1 MRAVLTQ
8 IRAAVLRRR
17 AQTATVLLISLLAG
31 SVSTMALTLL
41 VRSTAPWDD
50 AFAHYQGAHL
60 IFHFDASR
68 VTAEQLQATASLPG
82 VIAAGAPRQTVEV
95 PFARKDQKGVI
106 RLIGRDDPSGRVD
119 RLPIVAGRWPH
130 ASGEIAVTRT
140 GDSSIPIR
148 PRLGETI
155 LALTNRGTVQ
165 FKVVGEVTDFGGH
178 GDEVDFS
185 SGVPGAWVLPDEIA
199 RLADGEQSRLGY
211 EMAYRFQH
219 AANTGELDADRK
231 LIENAL
237 PTGAETSPVADW
249 QLMRAGSIWFVT
261 LMSSLIASFTVFALI
276 AVTVIVASV
285 VAGSVLSGYRDIGVT
300 KALGFTPIQVVG
312 VHIGQMLVPAVVGA
326 LLGVPLG
333 TAASDPF
340 LNNSA
345 IALQL
350 PQGRAFDPVVAAAVP
365 AALALLVVVA
375 ALVPGL
381 RAAATDSARAM
392 VLGSAPSP
400 GRRSL
405 LSTALVR
412 LRAPRPLSLGAGDA
426 FARPVR
432 GLLTLTVLV
441 IGIATA
447 TFAIG
452 LQDRFSTVLRTE
464 AASYGYGQD
473 VVVHRYPGL
482 ADNTL
487 SAQLAQQPETRRV
500 LGVETLTIRV
510 SGLKD
515 SIPIYALRGEAGAFG
530 YRAQR
535 GRWLVGPG
543 EAVVSPAFA
552 NGAHLGVGDSF
563 SGTLIGGPPL
573 TLRVVGM
580 QNDFNSVG
588 GSIRI
593 SWATLTAL
601 LPGAVP
607 DQYQV
612 KLAPGSDAKAYA
624 QRVGALYPDSVTA
637 VATQIADVDVV
648 TNLIT
653 GSVGFLAL
661 VLLAIAAAGVFNATL
676 LTTRERVREI
686 SVLKTVGMT
695 SRQIAMMAVGSTLVL
710 LVLASGVGVPFG
722 IWLEGVIWNSMLSIF
737 DVLVLPG
744 PSLAALPLALA
755 LVAAFVFALLGA
767 ALPARWAAATP
778 VAQVLRSE

>member
-1 MRAVLTQ
+1 MLFLPPPSVQFQGRAE
-8 IRAAVLRRR
+8 
-17 AQTATVLLISLLAG
+17 LL
-31 SVSTMALTLL
+31 
-41 VRSTAPWDD
+41 D
-50 AFAHYQGAHL
+50 
-60 IFHFDASR
+60 
-68 VTAEQLQATASLPG
+68 
-82 VIAAGAPRQTVEV
+82 
-95 PFARKDQKGVI
+95 
-106 RLIGRDDPSGRVD
+106 RDDPGAVETSGRS
-119 RLPIVAGRWPH
+119 RWAGGPCRC
-130 ASGEIAVTRT
+130 TR
-140 GDSSIPIR
+140 SS
-148 PRLGETI
+148 
-155 LALTNRGTVQ
+155 
-165 FKVVGEVTDFGGH
+165 
-178 GDEVDFS
+178 
-185 SGVPGAWVLPDEIA
+185 PG
-199 RLADGEQSRLGY
+199 
-211 EMAYRFQH
+211 
-219 AANTGELDADRK
+219 
-231 LIENAL
+231 
-237 PTGAETSPVADW
+237 
-249 QLMRAGSIWFVT
+249 
-261 LMSSLIASFTVFALI
+261 
-276 AVTVIVASV
+276 
-285 VAGSVLSGYRDIGVT
+285 
-300 KALGFTPIQVVG
+300 
-312 VHIGQMLVPAVVGA
+312 
-326 LLGVPLG
+326 GVPLG

-381 RAAATDSARAM
+381 RAGATDSVRAM

-487 SAQLAQQPETRRV
+487 SAQLAQQPETRQV

-515 SIPIYALRGEAGAFG
+515 PIPIYALRGEAGAFG

-552 NGAHLGVGDSF
+552 NGAHLGIGDSF

-661 VLLAIAAAGVFNATL
+661 VLLAIAATGVFNATL
-676 LTTRERVREI
+676 LTMRERVREI

-744 PSLAALPLALA
+744 PSQAALPLELA